1 MGVAVL
7 TLVAVMVMK
16 AVAGKIYE
24 DCKVGIWLAVIA
36 VVFLTGMVITA
47 IFEKIALIPV
57 LLLL

>member
-7 TLVAVMVMK
+7 MLVAVKVIK

-36 VVFLTGMVITA
+36 VLFLTGMVISA
-47 IFEKIALIPV
+47 VFEKIALIPV